1 MMDIQHGDHAD
12 VSNIRFEDIYTEYTA
27 KAMAGKLQ
35 TARDEVYVNP
45 NEKHMPLLFTIL
57 TIHTMW
63 SHDDVT
69 GNIAD
74 VRFKNIYVTTEDGR
88 IPPSNIA
95 AAADNTEITDIL
107 FENVFVNGVKQTDKK
122 ALGIDVG
129 STSDLPESLI
139 VGDGDAPKKGGVVKN
154 VVLR

>member
-1 MMDIQHGDHAD
+1 
-12 VSNIRFEDIYTEYTA
+12 
-27 KAMAGKLQ
+27 
-35 TARDEVYVNP
+35 
-45 NEKHMPLLFTIL
+45 
-57 TIHTMW
+57 MW

-69 GNIAD
+69 GNIAE

-129 STSDLPESLI
+129 STSNLPESLI
-139 VGDGDAPKKGGVVKN
+139 VGDDDAPKKGGVVKN

>member
-1 MMDIQHGDHAD
+1 
-12 VSNIRFEDIYTEYTA
+12 
-27 KAMAGKLQ
+27 
-35 TARDEVYVNP
+35 
-45 NEKHMPLLFTIL
+45 MPLLFTIL

-129 STSDLPESLI
+129 STSNLPESLI
-139 VGDGDAPKKGGVVKN
+139 VGDGDAPKTGGVVKN

>member
-35 TARDEVYVNP
+35 TSRDEVYVNP

-69 GNIAD
+69 GNISG

-95 AAADNTEITDIL
+95 AAADNTEISDIF
-107 FENVFVNGVKQTDKK
+107 FENIFVNGVKQCDKK
-122 ALGIDVG
+122 ALGIDAG
-129 STSDLPESLI
+129 STSDLHESLI
-139 VGDGDAPKKGGVVKN
+139 VGAGDGPTICCVVKN
-154 VVLR
+154 VVLG